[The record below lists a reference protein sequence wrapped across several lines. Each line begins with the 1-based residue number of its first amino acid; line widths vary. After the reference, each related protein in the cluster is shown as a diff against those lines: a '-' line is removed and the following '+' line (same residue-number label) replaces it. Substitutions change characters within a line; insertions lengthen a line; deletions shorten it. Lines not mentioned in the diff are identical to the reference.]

1 MIQSALSVEGYVGKK
16 ISAVNSTNSS
26 IYSRARIEANSNARA
41 FDPAEIRA
49 AIAGVPAA
57 SEAVIAAAKTV
68 KKPSSKDLPVAPKS
82 TPLSPTGFK
91 FNLPPHA
98 WSLPLRPGTV
108 DTEAVANVNPT
119 RNLHGLRRGRI
130 YYWANAGDITAFD
143 TETGTTKTAAE
154 TNKNKGNVDSSY
166 PTLNLEDREYGFQFL
181 WNPNQITVNVARN
194 MEITPSAADSL
205 RVVTGVFPGQETFTL
220 NIMLDRTNDF
230 ACIAHNK
237 RAALPNWN
245 AYAGYYT
252 NQYPSAKKQD
262 FYKELEKLMKQ
273 GTMYDLEYLFR
284 SINGSGFGG
293 KEYANLLGRTT
304 ANIGYL
310 QPTLLGIELGP
321 TIDSLSYV
329 GWISNLQMNHT
340 HFTENMIPLRTEV
353 TISVECFSGSG
364 IGAAK

>member
-1 MIQSALSVEGYVGKK
+1 MPILSALSASSYGGKAVA
-16 ISAVNSTNSS
+16 AVNSTNTSAIGSS
-26 IYSRARIEANSNARA
+26 RLANSSTTKVYTQEFIDNASN
-41 FDPAEIRA
+41 
-49 AIAGVPAA
+49 GVP
-57 SEAVIAAAKTV
+57 SSTEAELKKSIAI
-68 KKPSSKDLPVAPKS
+68 KPSSKDVPAKEKA

-98 WSLPLRPGTV
+98 WSLPTRPSTV
-108 DTEAVANVNPT
+108 DAKAVANINKIKD
-119 RNLHGLRRGRI
+119 LHGLRRGRI

-154 TNKNKGNVDSSY
+154 TNKGKGNVKGGD
-166 PTLNLEDREYGFQFL
+166 PLNLEDREYGFQFL
-181 WNPNQITVNVARN
+181 WNPETISVNVARN

-220 NIMLDRTNDF
+220 NLMLDRTNDF
-230 ACIAHNK
+230 ACMAHNK
-237 RAALPNWN
+237 KAGLPNWN

-252 NQYPSAKKQD
+252 AQYPAAAKQV
-262 FYKELEKLMKQ
+262 FAKEIEKLMKQ

-293 KEYANLLGRTT
+293 KEYANLLGRVT

-329 GWISNLQMNHT
+329 GWISNLSMNHT

-353 TISVECFSGSG
+353 TLSVECFSGSG
-364 IGAAK
+364 IGASK